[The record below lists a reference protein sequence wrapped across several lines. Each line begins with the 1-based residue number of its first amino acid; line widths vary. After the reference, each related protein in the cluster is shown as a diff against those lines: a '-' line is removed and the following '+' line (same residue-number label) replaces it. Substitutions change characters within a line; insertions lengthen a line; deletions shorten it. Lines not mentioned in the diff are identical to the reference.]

1 MEYLIQ
7 ASLWFNLEDSVEL
20 ISVFFVALTLALR
33 DSPDSLPL
41 LNSASCCGEELSLL
55 AVCMI
60 HAKPLLHTGVYCV
73 FGSKVIEKY
82 DISQVTLSKIAQG
95 DGAMRCGVCG

>member
-1 MEYLIQ
+1 
-7 ASLWFNLEDSVEL
+7 
-20 ISVFFVALTLALR
+20 
-33 DSPDSLPL
+33 
-41 LNSASCCGEELSLL
+41 
-55 AVCMI
+55 MI

-73 FGSKVIEKY
+73 FGSKVIEEY